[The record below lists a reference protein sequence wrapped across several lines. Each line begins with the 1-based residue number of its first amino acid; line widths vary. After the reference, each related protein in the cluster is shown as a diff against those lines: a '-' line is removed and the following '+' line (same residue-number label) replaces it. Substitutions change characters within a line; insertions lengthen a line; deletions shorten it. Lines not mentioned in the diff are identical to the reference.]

1 MDSKQYLTEWL
12 ERYLR
17 NKDVFFRR
25 ILSMNTKHGLIGV
38 KYKDEEQDYF
48 VEPIMKKIDALKD
61 KAFTLVVLNSKENL
75 DFLIKN
81 WDYFVKL
88 GRNFSVFFVNPFSK
102 TEKFWTIYPN
112 VHDFVTERPVLSLG
126 LKTMFEQVDSITKQ
140 EFEKVIR

>member
-1 MDSKQYLTEWL
+1 MDQKQYLTEWL

-25 ILSMNTKHGLIGV
+25 ILSMETKSGLISV
-38 KYKDEEQDYF
+38 KYKDKEQDYF
-48 VEPIMKKIDALKD
+48 IEPVIKKNEAVKD
-61 KAFTLVVLNSKENL
+61 KAVTLVILNSKENL

-102 TEKFWTIYPN
+102 LEKFWTIYPS
-112 VHDFVTERPVLSLG
+112 VHDFITERPVLSLG
-126 LKTMFEQVDSITKQ
+126 LKTMFEQVDAITEA
-140 EFEKVIR
+140 EFEKVIK